1 MRNANLTR
9 HAEVRLGERCK
20 LSPEKLKNLLDH
32 GVTIPV
38 ALQKGGRHAKR
49 LLYSSPDQEWFI
61 IVQDADDGGIL
72 TVMPLDYLKHRIAVT
87 AAQRRSARSR
97 VHAFENPR
105 VTRTNCSPAASPAPK
120 SSVDT
125 VVALPPMPEK
135 TSAANGWRVRVCYTT
150 RGATFYKTLP
160 RTHPEHGDPTDWTTP
175 GLVHSWLRDCLIEAG
190 IPFRS
195 VEHLTAEHKGLSE
208 SADCLLEHLP
218 MTHEEIEACR

>member
-9 HAEVRLGERCK
+9 HAELRLGERCK
-20 LSPEKLKNLLDH
+20 LSPEKLKHLVDH

-49 LLYSSPDQEWFI
+49 LLYSSPDQAWFI

-105 VTRTNCSPAASPAPK
+105 VTRTTCSPVASPTPEN
-120 SSVDT
+120 SVDNA
-125 VVALPPMPEK
+125 VAPPPMSKPA
-135 TSAANGWRVRVCYTT
+135 SAANGWKVRVCYTVH
-150 RGATFYKTLP
+150 GATRYKNLP
-160 RTHPEHGDPTDWTTP
+160 RTHPEHGDPADWTAP
-175 GLVHSWLRDCLIEAG
+175 GLVHTWLRECLIEAG
-190 IPFRS
+190 ITFRS
-195 VEHLTAEHKGLSE
+195 VEHVTAERKGLST

-218 MTHEEIEACR
+218 LTHEEIEACR